1 MTKNMI
7 IVGAGST
14 AVVPLSVKVEAKGK
28 EALII
33 ITGHISE
40 WSKASSGAV
49 LKDIKLAKDAG
60 ATKAKLYVNTQGG
73 NVIEANE
80 ILNLIEDNFDDITVQ
95 CGALCASA
103 GTIFPAK
110 YPATGKPNSQFM
122 IHKPSMHVGG
132 NESEIESSLKL
143 LKNLTAEYKSM
154 YAKKFGKTEDEIE
167 ALWEKGD
174 YWMNAKEALEMGL
187 IDEIEGKDEKIDA
200 ETRLQL
206 VACGA
211 PNIPELPKSG
221 TQPQN
226 SNKNQIPRMELS
238 VLAVQLGLPSTATQ
252 EQVDAKLKEIQE
264 KAAKVDALQKAA
276 DDKEKAEKA
285 GKIKALLDQA
295 EKDKKI
301 DATMRS
307 NYEAIGENNLEQLQ
321 AILENAK
328 PIEAVSGQLV
338 GGSKGASSTTGE
350 DRSKWTYQDY
360 QEKAP
365 EALIEMNEKEPE
377 KFEALYKAHYK
388 ED

>member
-1 MTKNMI
+1 MVI
-7 IVGAGST
+7 IGAGST
-14 AVVPLSVKVEAKGK
+14 KVVPLKVRVEAKGT

-40 WSKASSGAV
+40 WSKASSGAI
-49 LKDIKLAKDAG
+49 LKDIKMAKDAG
-60 ATKAKLYVNTQGG
+60 ATKAKIYVNTQGG

-80 ILNLIEDNFDDITVQ
+80 ILNLIEDNFDNITVQ

-110 YPATGKPNSQFM
+110 YKATGKPNSQFM
-122 IHKPSMHVGG
+122 IHKPSMYVGG

-143 LKNLTAEYKSM
+143 LKNLTAEYKAM
-154 YAKKFGKTEDEIE
+154 YAKKFGKTEEEIE

-174 YWMNAKEALEMGL
+174 YWMNAKEALKMGL
-187 IDEIEGKDEKIDA
+187 IDEIEGNEEKIDA

-211 PNIPELPKSG
+211 PNIPDLPTSG
-221 TQPQN
+221 QQQPQN
-226 SNKNQIPRMELS
+226 QNQNQIPRMELS

-252 EQVDAKLKEIQE
+252 EQVDAKLKELQG
-264 KAAKVDALQKAA
+264 KAAKADALQKAA
-276 DDKEKAEKA
+276 EDKEKAEKE

-301 DATMRS
+301 EPTMRS
-307 NYEAIGENNLEQLQ
+307 NYEAIGENNLEQLE
-321 AILENAK
+321 AILKNSK
-328 PIEAVSGQLV
+328 PIEAVSNQLNTGGK
-338 GGSKGASSTTGE
+338 GGSNPTGE

-377 KFEALYKAHYK
+377 KFSALVNAHYK
-388 ED
+388 EDQ